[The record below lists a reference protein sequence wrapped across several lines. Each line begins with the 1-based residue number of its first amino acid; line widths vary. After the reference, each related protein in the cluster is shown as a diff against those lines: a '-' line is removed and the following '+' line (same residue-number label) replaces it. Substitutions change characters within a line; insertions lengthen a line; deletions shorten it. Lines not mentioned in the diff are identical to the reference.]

1 LVDAASRAASFTRQL
16 LAFSRRSPVVPA
28 VVDLNRVVAGMEKML
43 QRLVSGRIQVVVNL
57 FAETLPVYVD
67 PSQIELMIMNLAINA
82 RDAMP
87 EGGVLTLIT
96 SRELLPDGDGH
107 GSEFSESD
115 YILLQ
120 VADTGYGMSE
130 DIKRHIFEPFF
141 TTKEMGKGTGLGL
154 STVYGIVEQA
164 QGYITAES
172 APNQGSVFRIL
183 LPRSA
188 QPPTDKPEL
197 QDLPP
202 EIGHETLLLVE
213 DESGIRATTRAYLE
227 SLGYRVLEA
236 SNGREAVQ
244 ISRQHQGVVDLLLT
258 DLVMPGIRG
267 DDLVRVI
274 HHERPRLPVIFI
286 SGFPDLQDLG
296 AGVTILEKPFT
307 FPELGRCVRS
317 VLDHARQEEEKTRRP
332 PKRRPA

>member
-1 LVDAASRAASFTRQL
+1 
-16 LAFSRRSPVVPA
+16 
-28 VVDLNRVVAGMEKML
+28 MEKML
-43 QRLVSGRIQVVVNL
+43 QRLVSGRIQVVMNL
-57 FAETLPVYVD
+57 FADPLPIYAD

-96 SRELLPDGDGH
+96 SREVLPNGDGH
-107 GSEFSESD
+107 GSKFAESD
-115 YILLQ
+115 YVLLQ

-130 DIKRHIFEPFF
+130 DIRRHIFEPFF

-188 QPPTDKPEL
+188 EKAADKREVEN
-197 QDLPP
+197 LPP
-202 EIGHETLLLVE
+202 QIGHETLLLVE
-213 DESGIRATTRAYLE
+213 DEPGIRATTRAYLE
-227 SLGYRVLEA
+227 SLGYRILEA

-317 VLDHARQEEEKTRRP
+317 VLDQAHQEEEKTRRP
-332 PKRRPA
+332 PRRRPA